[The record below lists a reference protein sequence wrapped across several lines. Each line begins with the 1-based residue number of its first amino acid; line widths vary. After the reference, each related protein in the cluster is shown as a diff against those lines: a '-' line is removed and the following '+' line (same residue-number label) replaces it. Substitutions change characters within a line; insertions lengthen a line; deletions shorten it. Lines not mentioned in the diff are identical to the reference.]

1 MKYIIFLIKKNP
13 IIKRNLFYEENKK
26 NLNDYYKKKILLK
39 IINL

>member
-26 NLNDYYKKKILLK
+26 NLYKKKN
-39 IINL
+39 IIIYI